1 MTVHFQICY
10 SADGASEGTPWE
22 VVLRASSGTKQTIY
36 VSKVRLLRGAEFI
49 YHPEADNITE
59 PRATAEGVALNYA
72 VEDSTLVLW

>member
-10 SADGASEGTPWE
+10 SADGASEGRPWE
-22 VVLRASSGTKQTIY
+22 AVLRESNGAKQALY
-36 VSKVRLLRGAEFI
+36 VSKVRLLSGAELV